1 MTIHG
6 QSQHYVRVLIII
18 FAFAFLFYQVL
29 SNDDTRYG
37 YNAARN
43 QYEDL
48 MAVGII
54 DPTKVVRCC
63 IEHAASVAKTFL
75 TSDAVVIDID
85 GPVVEGM
92 RLPKQSPKPKPPTPM
107 PMPMPTSG
115 NQLDSDTYMSCV
127 FLFMLTCVCDHTGTG
142 LMGF

>member
-1 MTIHG
+1 
-6 QSQHYVRVLIII
+6 
-18 FAFAFLFYQVL
+18 
-29 SNDDTRYG
+29 
-37 YNAARN
+37 
-43 QYEDL
+43 

-63 IEHAASVAKTFL
+63 IEHAASVAKTFI

-92 RLPKQSPKPKPPTPM
+92 RLPKQTPKPTPM

-115 NQLDSDTYMSCV
+115 NI
-127 FLFMLTCVCDHTGTG
+127 GTG